1 MKNSKEVIL
10 VGNGENLCS
19 NKIIKQFK
27 KVVALDGGYKYIG
40 EDSLIEVVIGDFD
53 SMDLKKIPSK
63 IKKLKFPKK
72 KDFSDLE
79 LGIIYSIENGYDNI
93 YVTGVTGTRM
103 DHFYT
108 SIMLL
113 KKYSDKNIHILTK
126 TEDIFLLKH
135 NILYTFKGMRGKR
148 VSFFSISKKSSGID
162 SSGLEY
168 EYDDDEL
175 LFEIPIGLSNNFR
188 KNKVFFKFKK
198 GMILC
203 FLEI

>member
-1 MKNSKEVIL
+1 MENSKEIIL

-27 KVVALDGGYKYIG
+27 NVVALDGGYKHIDK
-40 EDSLIEVVIGDFD
+40 DSLIEVVIGDFD
-53 SMDLKKIPSK
+53 SIDLKKIPLK

-79 LGIIYSIENGYDNI
+79 LGIIYAIENRYDNI
-93 YVTGVTGTRM
+93 YVTGVSGSRM

-113 KKYSDKNIHILTK
+113 KKYSDKKIHILTK
-126 TEDIFLLKH
+126 TEDIFLLKQD
-135 NILYTFKGMRGKR
+135 ILYTFKGMRGKR
-148 VSFFSISKKSSGID
+148 VSFFSISKKSSGIV
-162 SSGLEY
+162 SSGLEF
-168 EYDDDEL
+168 EYNDDEL